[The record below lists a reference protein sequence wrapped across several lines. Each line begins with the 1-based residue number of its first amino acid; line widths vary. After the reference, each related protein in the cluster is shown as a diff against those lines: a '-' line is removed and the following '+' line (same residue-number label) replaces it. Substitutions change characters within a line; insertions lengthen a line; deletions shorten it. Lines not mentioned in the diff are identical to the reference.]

1 LVNFWARQALV
12 TTSWR
17 GCQKWMLSSGGTQ
30 GGAELHL
37 LIQPDGKRI
46 GFEFKVADAPR
57 ITKSLSIAR
66 NNLGLDELFVVKPRG
81 NGYPLEENIRVVTL
95 VEALEF

>member
-1 LVNFWARQALV
+1 MGF
-12 TTSWR
+12 R
-17 GCQKWMLSSGGTQ
+17 GSVGEFLGTA
-30 GGAELHL
+30 GAGAELDL

-66 NNLGLDELFVVKPRG
+66 NDLGLDELFVVKPRG

-95 VEALEF
+95 VEALEFCDAIF